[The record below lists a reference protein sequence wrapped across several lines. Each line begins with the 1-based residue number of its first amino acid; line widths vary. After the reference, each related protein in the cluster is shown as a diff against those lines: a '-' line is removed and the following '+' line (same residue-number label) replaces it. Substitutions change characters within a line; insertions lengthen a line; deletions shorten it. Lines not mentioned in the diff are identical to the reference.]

1 MLSQNGANRKFKA
14 IPATRHAQTRS
25 ECHWLRQQRIGA
37 QLTRDFEWIGVEV
50 KHIPDALDDKEQP
63 TGIREADTNGNR
75 ALTFFKE
82 SFDTAT
88 ECIQGNGPPV
98 TTSLYNLNTRS
109 SPERQKRQHPVPL
122 ERASKA
128 EAKQVLVVRLYCRLV
143 REFANVCRGPLVR
156 LANRRIEVTDAS
168 EAGGE
173 CDLLHTQSRFVD
185 QLFGEMQP
193 ACLRYF
199 DGRRTQVLLEQA
211 AQMAGPN
218 PEAARQGIHA
228 AICQRT
234 LADQTQCSR
243 NRCGRPHPRRC
254 SWRTLR
260 TAPEAGTEAGFR
272 RGRGRSKVAHIPFLG
287 SARRADGTAVHPAT
301 QDSDED
307 ASVEARVA
315 RLPRLGTR
323 LAIQLHIVLD

>member
-1 MLSQNGANRKFKA
+1 MCETAARSHGYTEFLDQPSGQRRRAFDCDLLSQNGANRKFKA

-75 ALTFFKE
+75 ALTFFKK

-98 TTSLYNLNTRS
+98 TTSFYNLNTRC
-109 SPERQKRQHPVPL
+109 SPERQKRQHPVPV

-156 LANRRIEVTDAS
+156 LANRRIEVTDTS
-168 EAGGE
+168 EAG
-173 CDLLHTQSRFVD
+173 TQPRGGSPR
-185 QLFGEMQP
+185 
-193 ACLRYF
+193 
-199 DGRRTQVLLEQA
+199 
-211 AQMAGPN
+211 
-218 PEAARQGIHA
+218 
-228 AICQRT
+228 
-234 LADQTQCSR
+234 
-243 NRCGRPHPRRC
+243 HPRRHLPAD
-254 SWRTLR
+254 SRRSNAVLSKPLR
-260 TAPEAGTEAGFR
+260 TFPSTQ
-272 RGRGRSKVAHIPFLG
+272 VFLENTP
-287 SARRADGTAVHPAT
+287 DGTGG
-301 QDSDED
+301 
-307 ASVEARVA
+307 RVGS
-315 RLPRLGTR
+315 RLPPRPRPKQSSAHSVPWQCTRGKWDGSTPRYSRLR
-323 LAIQLHIVLD
+323 